1 MSMFANTVFASFIE
15 AQFLGPDGVP
25 MSERERTLKE
35 YRDHIAKLRRPPP
48 PPHDPAV
55 IAPWRRAL
63 LRAVTSRWCDA
74 AVSCAIAANAAT
86 ELTRHDAQSAA
97 LGRFQ
102 DRANAAF
109 SALFAL
115 EVGAKVL
122 ALGPTRYFHSRA
134 HVFDAAVTACAL
146 LDAQQTVLGCGAHGG
161 DVGSPALRALRSL
174 RAFRLARLLL
184 LVPEVDKLYLAVV
197 HPLPLVLR
205 VLGVLL
211 AALFVFASLGCL
223 LFARASRAALARARS
238 DARAYP
244 HEHAHFGDLYHGITI
259 VFIFGTGEQWTDGL
273 TELVGDRDA
282 APVGMPYS
290 VFWALAHLYFI
301 TLILAL
307 TAVMMN
313 LFVMVICDAFDA
325 LDSPHLLVIERTLP
339 LMADA
344 WAAAD
349 ATRAGRLPRAAMRG
363 FLRAVPAPIGCGA
376 GASDEE
382 VALRV
387 LQIHPSDMAARGTA
401 RELAYRD
408 VLLQLVAHY
417 LNAERRADREADE
430 ACARRLHDAL
440 RRSSSASND
449 GDSESEGGESDA
461 RENLMRAAAGQFSA
475 RGLLRRVRSTKL
487 DGARDRQGDSTA
499 PPSEPEVD
507 EESSHGGHALAT
519 DGIAVPGQAKS
530 SEL

>member
-1 MSMFANTVFASFIE
+1 MSMFANTVYASFIE

-25 MSERERTLKE
+25 MSDRERTLKE

-48 PPHDPAV
+48 PPHDPAR
-55 IAPWRRAL
+55 IPPWRRAL
-63 LRAVTSRWCDA
+63 LHAVTSRACDV

-109 SALFAL
+109 AALFAL

-122 ALGPTRYFHSRA
+122 ALGPTRYFHTWA
-134 HVFDAAVTACAL
+134 HVFDATVTACAL
-146 LDAQQTVLGCGAHGG
+146 LDAQQLAFGCERGG

-376 GASDEE
+376 AASDAE

-387 LQIHPSDMAARGTA
+387 LQIHASDAAARDTA

-430 ACARRLHDAL
+430 ACARRLHEAL
-440 RRSSSASND
+440 RRSSASND
-449 GDSESEGGESDA
+449 ADSESEGAESDA
-461 RENLMRAAAGQFSA
+461 RENVVRAAAGQFSA
-475 RGLLRRVRSTKL
+475 RGLLRRVRSAK
-487 DGARDRQGDSTA
+487 S
-499 PPSEPEVD
+499 
-507 EESSHGGHALAT
+507 ESSEALDDHALTT
-519 DGIAVPGQAKS
+519 DGITVPDQARS
-530 SEL
+530 SEV